1 MSEKIDN
8 KMLKLIES
16 NLSLIHRRIYNT
28 NKKILKQMKDRN
40 NESNNYINVY
50 STEQQ
55 NMLDLEQLKKDEEFL
70 KNLLKSFEKINEF

>member
-1 MSEKIDN
+1 MSEKTDN
-8 KMLKLIES
+8 KMLKLIEF

-28 NKKILKQMKDRN
+28 NKRILKQMKNRN

-55 NMLDLEQLKKDEEFL
+55 YMLDLEQLKKDEEFL
-70 KNLLKSFEKINEF
+70 KNLLKSFEK

>member
-1 MSEKIDN
+1 MSEKTDN

-28 NKKILKQMKDRN
+28 NKKILKQMRDRN
-40 NESNNYINVY
+40 NESNNYINIY

-55 NMLDLEQLKKDEEFL
+55 YMLDLEQLKKDEEFL
-70 KNLLKSFEKINEF
+70 KNLLKSFEK